1 MVPVLSITDLPHPE
15 IIVRDLYC
23 PEARLPTVAAF
34 HNKKTSSFQVTTRK
48 NLPLPP
54 AVEPAAPDC
63 SKQLL
68 ARRKSSIK
76 QIKYNMN
83 KRGMYNITYQK
94 QSIYKLTLRA

>member
-1 MVPVLSITDLPHPE
+1 MVSVLSLTDLRSQK

-23 PEARLPTVAAF
+23 LEARHPTVAAF

-48 NLPLPP
+48 NLPLQP
-54 AVEPAAPDC
+54 AVEPATRGC

-68 ARRKSSIK
+68 TRRKSSIK

-94 QSIYKLTLRA
+94 QVKIQTYF